1 MDHPK
6 IDSWRVVAEQLH
18 RQKNENKQR
27 STCNSGS
34 ARKKLRQKTSILS
47 ALKKSQ
53 AKIAKSWA
61 RAQQCDA

>member
-34 ARKKLRQKTSILS
+34 ARKKLRQKN
-47 ALKKSQ
+47 SQ
-53 AKIAKSWA
+53 FIS
-61 RAQQCDA
+61 

>member
-34 ARKKLRQKTSILS
+34 ARKKLRH
-47 ALKKSQ
+47 Q
-53 AKIAKSWA
+53 A
-61 RAQQCDA
+61 